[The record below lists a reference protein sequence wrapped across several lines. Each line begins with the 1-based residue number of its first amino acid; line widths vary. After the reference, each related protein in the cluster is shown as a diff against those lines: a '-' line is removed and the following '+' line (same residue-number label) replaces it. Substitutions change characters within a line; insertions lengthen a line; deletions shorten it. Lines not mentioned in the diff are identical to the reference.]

1 MEATVTT
8 CRECGEPF
16 TATTD
21 SRLRHRVI
29 FGHTPAAEL
38 PVVAPEKATNRKC
51 ERDEHAFCGG
61 GLLHRGKPAECGC
74 RCHVQVPE
82 TCENRGNA
90 KAAPTSQ
97 VVEHLSRGLTPNKEG
112 L

>member
-1 MEATVTT
+1 MST

-38 PVVAPEKATNRKC
+38 PVVAPDRCKAEKCRRGN
-51 ERDEHAFCGG
+51 HSLCGG
-61 GLLHRGKPAECGC
+61 GLLHKGQPTECDC
-74 RCHVQVPE
+74 SCH
-82 TCENRGNA
+82 GG
-90 KAAPTSQ
+90 AA
-97 VVEHLSRGLTPNKEG
+97 
-112 L
+112 